1 MSASDPQPDNAN
13 AITLYLKRLRLRDPD
28 AERKVADLLYPEL
41 HRLAR
46 RYMKRERP
54 GHTLQPTEL
63 LNEAYLELID
73 QDARDW
79 ANRAHFIATAAQAM
93 RRILIDYARAR
104 LARKRGGDS
113 VRIELSDNIA
123 SAVRRSESF
132 FALEQALDRLAS
144 QSPELARIVEM
155 RYFGGLTDEEIA
167 EAMGISA
174 RTIKR
179 RWQVARRW
187 LELYLNGASKVRTTA
202 ETGPPPA

>member
-1 MSASDPQPDNAN
+1 MPAPNPQPDNAN
-13 AITLYLKRLRLRDPD
+13 SITLYLKRLRQRDPD

-79 ANRAHFIATAAQAM
+79 ANRAHFLATAAQAM

-104 LARKRGGDS
+104 FARKRGGDG

-123 SAVRRSESF
+123 SVVHHSESF

-144 QSPELARIVEM
+144 ESPELARIVEM
-155 RYFGGLTDEEIA
+155 RYFGGLTDGEIA
-167 EAMGISA
+167 EAMGISS
-174 RTIKR
+174 RTVKR
-179 RWQVARRW
+179 RWQEARRW
-187 LELYLNGASKVRTTA
+187 LELSLNGASKARTTA
-202 ETGPPPA
+202 GSAPPPA